1 MQDGASN
8 ISNYT
13 NKNCQNTSATC
24 WWADLFFDKNPTW
37 INIELSNL
45 NQEAFLS
52 QVLSSRYFPISNH
65 CQSVK
70 HWTEIYW
77 WWKYDKYQQISLQF
91 SAATHNFRAVSEHWP
106 WYVQVEFQSQLHSC
120 QGLYNLSHLW
130 KKAFRVEP
138 WFFTAKYHSFVFL
151 L

>member
-1 MQDGASN
+1 MTITVSYEIGKERKSV
-8 ISNYT
+8 T
-13 NKNCQNTSATC
+13 NSRNAHLKPICKKGEYWIIQFESRG
-24 WWADLFFDKNPTW
+24 FF
-37 INIELSNL
+37 ESH
-45 NQEAFLS
+45 
-52 QVLSSRYFPISNH
+52 VLVHTHFPISNH

-70 HWTEIYW
+70 HWSEIYW

>member
-1 MQDGASN
+1 MTITVSYEIGKEWKSVTNSN
-8 ISNYT
+8 PFQTDLQEKEFNQFWFKMLFSWKYFKYT
-13 NKNCQNTSATC
+13 
-24 WWADLFFDKNPTW
+24 
-37 INIELSNL
+37 
-45 NQEAFLS
+45 
-52 QVLSSRYFPISNH
+52 VLPISNH
-65 CQSVK
+65 CQSSIK

-130 KKAFRVEP
+130 KKTFRFEP
-138 WFFTAKYHSFVFL
+138 WFCGIFYF
-151 L
+151 